1 MDSPRFIL
9 LISSIM
15 PIVILTSLSLAFA
28 RFAPFFRTKKG
39 LLSFSFPLLNA
50 LKLLR
55 VIGFFFLLLKL
66 VDGSAIFVVVV
77 VLLVDGTV
85 KDLEQSPTLLESLVT
100 AASPQGMNHF
110 QGMNHNDDKT
120 Y

>member
-28 RFAPFFRTKKG
+28 RFAPFFRTKKA

-55 VIGFFFLLLKL
+55 IIGFFFLLLKL
-66 VDGSAIFVVVV
+66 VDGFAIFVVV
-77 VLLVDGTV
+77 LLADGTV
-85 KDLEQSPTLLESLVT
+85 GTVEGLEQSPTLLESLVT
-100 AASPQGMNHF
+100 AASPQCGQNLKPLSRDEP
-110 QGMNHNDDKT
+110 QR
-120 Y
+120 

>member
-1 MDSPRFIL
+1 
-9 LISSIM
+9 M

-66 VDGSAIFVVVV
+66 VDGFAIFVVV
-77 VLLVDGTV
+77 LLADGTV
-85 KDLEQSPTLLESLVT
+85 EGLEQSPTLLESLVT

>member
-28 RFAPFFRTKKG
+28 RFAPFFRTKKA

-66 VDGSAIFVVVV
+66 VDGFAIFVVVV

-85 KDLEQSPTLLESLVT
+85 EDLEQSPTLLESLVT
-100 AASPQGMNHF
+100 AASPQCGQNLKPLSRDEP
-110 QGMNHNDDKT
+110 QR
-120 Y
+120 